1 MKLDISEAFEGGRRG
16 VSIWFYEGNYQVSV
30 KQSDGSFAVGIAPDL
45 YEAYRIAL
53 REDDLL

>member
-1 MKLDISEAFEGGRRG
+1 VKLDISEAFTSGRRG
-16 VSIWFYEGNYQVSV
+16 VSVWFREGNYQVSV
-30 KQSDGSFAVGIAPDL
+30 KQSDGSFSVGIAPDL